1 MLYLTRKVGETII
14 INNNIEVTIMEIKG
28 KTVKIGFSFPQE
40 ATVLRKETH
49 DKITQENIAAST
61 SIPLEILSLGSSSE
75 ESSS

>member
-61 SIPLEILSLGSSSE
+61 SIPLEILSLSSSSE